1 MNELLENTTAIIVV
15 YRSNEVIFRCLE
27 GIKTLKKIII
37 DNGNDKNLKDQLTK
51 KYKNLDYVILTK
63 NIGFGS
69 AANIGIKKANTT
81 NILLVTP
88 DIIFQENSVINLFN
102 AFNNYKNIGLV
113 APQVFDQNNK
123 YLNNHCYSEFK
134 KTRRTKEQNKIHSRI
149 SETRPD
155 GDLSTDFI
163 TGAIFFAKKN
173 ILLDVGLFDENFFL
187 YSEDS
192 DLCYRIR
199 EKKLLIIETPSA
211 KAIHPNNDFNRSVI
225 LNRKI
230 NFKRIWN
237 HKYSNFYFRSKYQ
250 NKLLV
255 KLKSIFELLD
265 FVHRVVKYI
274 LLMKRKNVIINI
286 ARIYGILIF
295 LKKN

>member
-27 GIKTLKKIII
+27 GIKNLKKIII
-37 DNGNDKNLKDQLTK
+37 DNGNDKDLKDKLTK
-51 KYKNLDYVILTK
+51 KYKSLDYVILKK

-69 AANIGIKKANTT
+69 AANIGIKKANTE
-81 NILLVTP
+81 NILLMSP
-88 DIIFQENSVINLFN
+88 DIIFQENSLINLFN
-102 AFNNYKNIGLV
+102 AFNNYKNTGFV
-113 APQVFDQNNK
+113 APQIFDQNNK

-134 KTRRTKEQNKIHSRI
+134 KTRRTKEQKKIHSRI
-149 SETRPD
+149 SETKPD

-163 TGAIFFAKKN
+163 TGAIFLAKKN
-173 ILLDVGLFDENFFL
+173 VLLDVGLFDENFFL

-199 EKKLLIIETPSA
+199 EKKLLILETPSA

-225 LNRKI
+225 LNPKI

-250 NKLLV
+250 NKLMV

-265 FVHRVVKYI
+265 FIHRVVKYI

-286 ARIYGILIF
+286 ARIYGILVF